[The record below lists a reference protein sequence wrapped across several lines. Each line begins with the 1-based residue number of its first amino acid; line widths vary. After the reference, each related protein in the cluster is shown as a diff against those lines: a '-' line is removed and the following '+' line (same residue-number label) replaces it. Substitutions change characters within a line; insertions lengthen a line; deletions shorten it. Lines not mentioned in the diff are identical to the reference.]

1 MMIRYNITN
10 VWQSASLKPNI
21 TKRAENLNR
30 FPEKARVSFHQ
41 NSNTVFTVL
50 FLMAGDYTVPAGV
63 TAMIATY
70 VLHRNPAVFPK
81 PEQFNPDHFLQSN
94 LQGRHPYAYIPFSA
108 GPRNC
113 KSLTDNI

>member
-1 MMIRYNITN
+1 MNALSS
-10 VWQSASLKPNI
+10 VDKKLKKNQ
-21 TKRAENLNR
+21 
-30 FPEKARVSFHQ
+30 F
-41 NSNTVFTVL
+41 
-50 FLMAGDYTVPAGV
+50 AGDYTVPAGV

-94 LQGRHPYAYIPFSA
+94 VHGRHPYAYIPFSA

-113 KSLTDNI
+113 KIF